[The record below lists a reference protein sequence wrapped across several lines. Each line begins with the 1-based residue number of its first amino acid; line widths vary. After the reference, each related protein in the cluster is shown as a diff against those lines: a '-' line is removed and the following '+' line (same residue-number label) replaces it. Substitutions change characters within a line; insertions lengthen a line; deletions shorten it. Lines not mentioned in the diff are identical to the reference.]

1 MTKEEL
7 EQYCHKASLEIS
19 NMQNEIDR
27 LNYIINEFEKDIEE
41 AYYELQDDDFING
54 KFMLKNFLD
63 DLKELKETK

>member
-7 EQYCHKASLEIS
+7 EQYCHNASLEIS